1 MKFLQ
6 KIFFVRRPA
15 HHGQGRGDEHLGVR
29 GELLLEQQDEGE
41 GDAAPEPA
49 VHHDQLLGPAQLLD
63 AELVSEEGEDEDSD
77 NSEHTTRIIYLD
89 TFTRN
94 S

>member
-6 KIFFVRRPA
+6 KIFVVQRPA

-41 GDAAPEPA
+41 GDSAPEAA

-63 AELVSEEGEDEDSD
+63 AELVGEEGEDEDSD
-77 NSEHTTRIIYLD
+77 YSAHTNTEYLS